1 MEMKSGC
8 SIQLI
13 LSFLFMIA
21 GASTASGQVNSTYL
35 DCSTFYR
42 VGLDTLTNEDVQRLS
57 VYGCLRYVPIQLL
70 RMAEAIEID
79 GDEVADLDLC
89 QYSNFRIL
97 SISGEI
103 AKPLSCTDNLRY
115 LRFDLAQSTKWIEEV
130 DLSSLRAME
139 VGSIDFYQA
148 DSLAGYISQLPRILN
163 LSLSG
168 GFHYSSITQVLE
180 IDSLVS
186 LKLHGNLV
194 GNSIPDNFKSE
205 NLTTLHI
212 TLSWELVSSIDWHE
226 RFPNLKSLVI
236 ETYSSNIDLSIAE
249 SFDGIPNVHLNL
261 RGDLVCELVS
271 QRSSLEAEVEELNRQ
286 IDGNV
291 TLSQLQR

>member
-35 DCSTFYR
+35 DCSTFYQ
-42 VGLDTLTNEDVQRLS
+42 VGLDTITNEDVERLS
-57 VYGCLRYVPIQLL
+57 IYGCLRYVPIQLL
-70 RMAEAIEID
+70 NMAEIIEID

-103 AKPLSCTDNLRY
+103 AQPLTCTDNLRY
-115 LRFDLAQSTKWIEEV
+115 LRFDLAHSTKWIGEV

-139 VGSIDFYQA
+139 VGSIDFNQA
-148 DSLAGYISQLPRILN
+148 DSLAGYISQLPRIVS

-168 GFHYSSITQVLE
+168 GFHYSSIIQVLE

-186 LKLHGNLV
+186 LKLRGNLA

-261 RGDLVCELVS
+261 RGDVVCELVG
-271 QRSSLEAEVEELNRQ
+271 QRSSLKAEVEELSRQ

-291 TLSQLQR
+291 TLSLQRR